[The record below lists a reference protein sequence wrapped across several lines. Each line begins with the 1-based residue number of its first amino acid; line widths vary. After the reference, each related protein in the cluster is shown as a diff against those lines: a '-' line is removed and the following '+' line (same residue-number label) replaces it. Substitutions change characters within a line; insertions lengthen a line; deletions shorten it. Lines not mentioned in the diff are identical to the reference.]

1 LSNFLINSYRFVA
14 PETQYCQT
22 NTNTDDGTVQPTSR
36 IGTKFTSSATGA
48 GMTITQATFSM
59 NTDNTNSFNVH
70 LRVYNLSNTLIG
82 TIETKNNNTLP
93 NSSFSDVVWSGTEV
107 TIPSAGGYV
116 VIEADSDAVRIT
128 ATNGGGVSDSWFDD
142 TNYVKYNSNTSTWS
156 DIATYDATWCV
167 TVK

>member
-1 LSNFLINSYRFVA
+1 LSESIINPYTFVA

-48 GMTITQATFSM
+48 GMTITQATFNMKS
-59 NTDNTNSFNVH
+59 DNSNSFDVH
-70 LRVYNLSNTLIG
+70 LRVYNLSNSLIG
-82 TIETKNNNTLP
+82 TVETKNNDTLP
-93 NSSFSDVVWSGTEV
+93 TSFSDVVWSGIEV

-116 VIEADSDAVRIT
+116 VIEADSNSARIK
-128 ATNGGGVSDSWFDD
+128 ATNGGGVSDSWFDN
-142 TNYVKYNSNTSTWS
+142 TNYVQYNKDTSTWS
-156 DIATYDATWCV
+156 DVATYDATWCV